1 VAAQMAT
8 KPTSEPRARRP
19 GRLASRRAGDPEADL
34 LREWH
39 EQHARA
45 LWSYALTLTGDRDQA
60 QDVVEQ
66 TLLRAWRNPQMLDPE
81 RGSQRSW
88 LYSVARTSLSTSGAQ
103 RAGAPRT

>member
-1 VAAQMAT
+1 MAT
-8 KPTSEPRARRP
+8 RPTSEPRARRP

-66 TLLRAWRNPQMLDPE
+66 TLLRAWRNPHMLHPE
-81 RGSQRSW
+81 RGSQRAGPDSGGGA
-88 LYSVARTSLSTSGAQ
+88 SCSTRCAE
-103 RAGAPRT
+103 R